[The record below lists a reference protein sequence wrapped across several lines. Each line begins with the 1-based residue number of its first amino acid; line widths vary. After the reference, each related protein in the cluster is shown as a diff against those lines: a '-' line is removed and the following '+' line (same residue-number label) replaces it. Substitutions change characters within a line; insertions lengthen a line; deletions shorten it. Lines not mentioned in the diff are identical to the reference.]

1 MSKKKGNGLK
11 VLLALL
17 IVALIAVAA
26 VIVVKQMEYGQSEQ
40 YYNNLRGMIRGGERF
55 V

>member
-1 MSKKKGNGLK
+1 MKKKGNNLK
-11 VLLALL
+11 VILALL
-17 IVALIAVAA
+17 IIALIAVAA

-40 YYNNLRGMIRGGERF
+40 YYNNLRGAVRLWRME

>member
-1 MSKKKGNGLK
+1 MSGKKGRGLK
-11 VLLALL
+11 VLLAAL
-17 IVALIAVAA
+17 ILALIAVAA

-40 YYNNLRGMIRGGERF
+40 YYNNLRGLARWEMG